1 MGWDRFQLVIQGHVS
16 RHNSDKD
23 KTDDWLLLELKERIQ
38 LICMEHRYESLE
50 LDWFI

>member
-23 KTDDWLLLELKERIQ
+23 ASDDWL
-38 LICMEHRYESLE
+38 
-50 LDWFI
+50 FT